1 MIFKLLAVRLNSSFP
16 LKKNLREKQ
25 FYKFSNDFQFLDK
38 EGKNLETAESYTDII
53 NIRDLQSF
61 PGSLYS
67 LDQVNPTKEKN
78 DITAES
84 QKYRRLDINIS
95 AIVGQNGAGKSSLLE
110 IFYLFIFCISES
122 KDFINHKAGIESEFR
137 GEEKRGIRELLEN
150 NRKVF
155 LQSTDVELYYRL
167 GNDSYVVRRTKGDT
181 LKYSLDAGKWQKKDW
196 EETDFFYTIAVNYSQ
211 YGLNAQWDYYW
222 LRPLFHKN
230 DGYRTP
236 LVLNPFRDKGNIDI
250 NRENHLAQ
258 IRLLTNLSHEQFE
271 SSVLIDDKSID
282 SVTFFV
288 RPGLNG
294 IINGVGENSNQS
306 VTLMELAS
314 RNAES
319 QKKTLIDFF
328 EALLELFDPTFK
340 NRLYYDLLISNLK
353 SFLNA
358 RGTDTGLAKLSDTVN
373 LKSFLNARDTDTG
386 LAKLSDKVS
395 AGISPNALRLQLAIY
410 ILIKAIKICNKYSVG
425 LSSVT
430 EQIDITRKKVII
442 RMRTVKNA
450 SGLAKRL
457 FFNQSHVTLKLR
469 QAVNVLV
476 NENFVFYKWESIP
489 DEQAFGYLA
498 FKAIVPFQEV
508 RKATQDSFNNATYE
522 KKHLSHF
529 VPGAFFTPGLTIS
542 SPSGKFLFSQMSSGE
557 QQLIHSV
564 HSVLYHML
572 NLDSIH
578 SRKGPNGKKLPEQYS
593 FVNVILDEIELYY
606 HPLYQRQFVKFLRES
621 IRNMNLRFI
630 EGINILF
637 STHSPFILSD
647 IPGVN
652 VLRLE
657 KGQPARF
664 NQEETFGA
672 NIHDM
677 LADSFFMGDS
687 LIGQFA
693 EEKINECISYI
704 NEVNLLKDI
713 ALPNL
718 NLVTRQKITATYTIP
733 EAQRRLKLLQPKIG
747 YESYD
752 QAVRDERETK
762 KIYSLIQLS
771 GEQVIR
777 HKLLE
782 MYDAAMLNVLSDQ
795 DAARRQVLEILR
807 QNNLNIDDL

>member
-16 LKKNLREKQ
+16 LKKNLKEKQ
-25 FYKFSNDFQFLDK
+25 FYKFSDDFQFLDK
-38 EGKNLETAESYTDII
+38 DGKNLESADSYAEI
-53 NIRDLQSF
+53 NNIKDLQSF
-61 PGSLYS
+61 PVELYS
-67 LDQVNPTKEKN
+67 LNQISPTKEEGDVTSELQKN
-78 DITAES
+78 
-84 QKYRRLDINIS
+84 RRLDINIS

-122 KDFINHKAGIESEFR
+122 KDFINHKAGIESEFK

-150 NRKVF
+150 NRKIF
-155 LQSTDVELYYRL
+155 LQSTDVELYYRI
-167 GNDSYVVRRTKGDT
+167 GNYNYVVRRSKGDT
-181 LKYSLDAGKWQKKDW
+181 LKYSLEDEKWQRKDW
-196 EETDFFYTIAVNYSQ
+196 EDTDFFYTIAVNYSQ

-236 LVLNPFRDKGNIDI
+236 LVLNPFRDNGNIDI

-258 IRLLTNLSHEQFE
+258 IRLLTNLSHEQFK
-271 SSVLIDDKSID
+271 STVLIDDKSID
-282 SVTFFV
+282 SVTFFI

-294 IINGVGENSNQS
+294 IINDVGKNNDQS
-306 VTLMELAS
+306 VTLMELAAG
-314 RNAES
+314 NDKS
-319 QKKTLIDFF
+319 QQKILINFF

-340 NRLYYDLLISNLK
+340 NRAYYNLFISNFK
-353 SFLNA
+353 TFLDA
-358 RGTDTGLAKLSDTVN
+358 RGTDTGLAKLSD
-373 LKSFLNARDTDTG
+373 
-386 LAKLSDKVS
+386 KVS
-395 AGISPNALRLQLAIY
+395 TEISPNALRLQLAIY
-410 ILIKAIKICNKYSVG
+410 ILIKAIKICNKYTAG
-425 LSSVT
+425 LSSLT
-430 EQIDITRKKVII
+430 QQIEITRKKEII
-442 RMRTVKNA
+442 GMRTVKNA
-450 SGLAKRL
+450 VGLAKRL
-457 FFNQSHVTLKLR
+457 FYNQSHVTLKLR
-469 QAVNVLV
+469 QAINVLV
-476 NENFVFYKWESIP
+476 NDNLWVKEWESIP
-489 DEQAFGYLA
+489 DEQAFGFLA
-498 FKAIVPFQEV
+498 FKATIPFQEV
-508 RKATQDSFNNATYE
+508 RKATQDAFTNATYE

-529 VPGAFFTPGLTIS
+529 VPGAFFTPSLTIS

-578 SRKGPNGKKLPEQYS
+578 SRKVQKGKKLPEQYS

-606 HPLYQRQFVKFLRES
+606 HPQYQRQFVKFLREN
-621 IRNMNLRFI
+621 IKNINLRYI

-657 KGQPARF
+657 KGRPARF

-704 NEVNLLKDI
+704 NEISLLKDI

-718 NLVTRQKITATYTIP
+718 NLVTRQKVTSTYTIS
-733 EAQRRLKLLQPKIG
+733 EAQRRLKLLKTKAG

-782 MYDAAMLNVLSDQ
+782 MYDIAMFNILSDQ

-807 QNNLNIDDL
+807 QNDLNIDDL